1 MQLNG
6 FQMQHR
12 KQRLQLTQLML
23 ECNTDTM
30 QQANEKQ
37 YQWMQD
43 IQDST
48 FSVMPPKGTCNR
60 QAKGCIKA
68 MEASCCKGAMQCAL
82 HEADLIKAVVYQKA
96 LGVGAGSG
104 QVNLQI
110 LPEIGAGVLADR
122 FPFACCPIPCVPARH
137 STMLENIQLIIT
149 QDFQDCTRPT
159 LCLLAGIKNLA

>member
-6 FQMQHR
+6 FQMQYR

-30 QQANEKQ
+30 QQANEKE

-82 HEADLIKAVVYQKA
+82 EA
-96 LGVGAGSG
+96 GGGGNGS
-104 QVNLQI
+104 
-110 LPEIGAGVLADR
+110 
-122 FPFACCPIPCVPARH
+122 
-137 STMLENIQLIIT
+137 
-149 QDFQDCTRPT
+149 
-159 LCLLAGIKNLA
+159 

>member
-12 KQRLQLTQLML
+12 KQRLQLTQLIL

-82 HEADLIKAVVYQKA
+82 KPGGGGGVEMA
-96 LGVGAGSG
+96 LKGGRAAGPS
-104 QVNLQI
+104 
-110 LPEIGAGVLADR
+110 
-122 FPFACCPIPCVPARH
+122 
-137 STMLENIQLIIT
+137 
-149 QDFQDCTRPT
+149 
-159 LCLLAGIKNLA
+159 